1 MRFESGGK
9 YFCIRREFD
18 KSSKKV
24 QLICEDDGEE
34 LSVEHGDLEMLLG
47 GVTAASYDNTVSIGQ
62 LKTETDRTLADELR
76 DFATNYYAGGGDDMN
91 LTGAFGQ
98 QMCIRDRLYMNMD
111 QLQKQH
117 KNCLSRNRMQVV
129 LYIL

>member
-1 MRFESGGK
+1 MIHTHSMNRGKIPAIIRALCDLKVAGNIFVSAESL
-9 YFCIRREFD
+9 INHR
-18 KSSKKV
+18 KKV

-62 LKTETDRTLADELR
+62 LKAETDRTLADELR

-91 LTGAFGQ
+91 LTGHS
-98 QMCIRDRLYMNMD
+98 D
-111 QLQKQH
+111 
-117 KNCLSRNRMQVV
+117 S
-129 LYIL
+129 